1 MTEPVTHS
9 ELVFNIQT
17 DVYSGPLDLL
27 IDLIEKRKFL
37 VNDISIASVTDD
49 YMSYVAQFEK
59 STIRDMADFIVLAST
74 LLLLKSKSLLPI
86 LELTE
91 TEEENIEN
99 LEKRLR
105 LYQIYRNVGK
115 TLSDIFGKSRLYEK
129 RFIPD
134 KNPLFITDTFTHIEA
149 LHLALTDVIQKLPK
163 KIEKPKVQIRTVI
176 SLEEMIAR
184 LKQRIENQLKFTF
197 KEFTGNAVERTNIIV
212 GFLAVLEMVKQGG
225 VTVSQQ
231 ARFHDIAIER
241 ESGGIPR
248 YQ

>member
-1 MTEPVTHS
+1 M
-9 ELVFNIQT
+9 NT
-17 DVYSGPLDLL
+17 DS
-27 IDLIEKRKFL
+27 
-37 VNDISIASVTDD
+37 
-49 YMSYVAQFEK
+49 
-59 STIRDMADFIVLAST
+59 
-74 LLLLKSKSLLPI
+74 
-86 LELTE
+86 
-91 TEEENIEN
+91 EEENIEN

-105 LYQIYRNVGK
+105 LYQVYRNVGK

-134 KNPLFITDTFTHIEA
+134 KNPLFITDAFTHVNA

-163 KIEKPKVQIRTVI
+163 KVEKPKVQIRTVI

-184 LKQRIENQLKFTF
+184 LKQRIENQLKLTF

-231 ARFHDIAIER
+231 TRFHDIAIER
-241 ESGGIPR
+241 ESGSIPR